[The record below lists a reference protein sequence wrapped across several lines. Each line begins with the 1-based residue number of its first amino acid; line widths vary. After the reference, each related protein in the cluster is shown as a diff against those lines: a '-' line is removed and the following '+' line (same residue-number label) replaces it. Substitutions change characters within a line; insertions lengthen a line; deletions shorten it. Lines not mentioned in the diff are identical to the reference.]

1 MIRGVIW
8 ASFILNFVP
17 SPLALLLIYA
27 KFVPLNCYATE
38 RNLLN
43 ITEIQCKDKGYQVSR
58 VNAVHNLKGTQSSI
72 LPPATAVKVNILP

>member
-1 MIRGVIW
+1 MGIIYIKFCAFTAR
-8 ASFILNFVP
+8 STT
-17 SPLALLLIYA
+17 IYA